1 MHKIIHWI
9 RRNSFIDD
17 IYSYMNP
24 NKHPNSYKVQN
35 CPHLWEAQIAL
46 NHFHFFLRFWFKF
59 STTEKLGKVS
69 DNSSITYSSSATP
82 YQDTSTSFLQG
93 QKQIHSCL
101 RRRFNIGQNAFQDFS
116 LKAIRQ
122 RTSNADIWP
131 TAFIV
136 YVEKHLLKLLE

>member
-1 MHKIIHWI
+1 MTLWAITCWLSSETRVTSAKLALNELRIKLHLH
-9 RRNSFIDD
+9 
-17 IYSYMNP
+17 
-24 NKHPNSYKVQN
+24 V
-35 CPHLWEAQIAL
+35 PHLWEAQIAL
-46 NHFHFFLRFWFKF
+46 NLFHFFLPFWFKF

-69 DNSSITYSSSATP
+69 YNSSITYSSSATP